1 MNEISENQNE
11 KTTKTTQSSR
21 ILNENLHDTAA
32 ENFLAENYAQEN
44 DVEQITHKKSFS
56 AQENGESAESK
67 TKTPKSIFHITAIV
81 LIVLLV
87 VAIVVQI
94 CVMINLKLRRDELN
108 RRNDQ
113 LPVLPDDPE
122 GNSAATSAIE
132 SAFRTARIV
141 LENEYLKIVI

>member
-1 MNEISENQNE
+1 MNETNENQNE
-11 KTTKTTQSSR
+11 KSPLNKTTQNSK
-21 ILNENLHDTAA
+21 ILNENLHDAAA
-32 ENFLAENYAQEN
+32 ENLAEEN
-44 DVEQITHKKSFS
+44 K
-56 AQENGESAESK
+56 ESAEGK
-67 TKTPKSIFHITAIV
+67 TKKQKGIFHITAIV

-122 GNSAATSAIE
+122 ENSAATSATV
-132 SAFRTARIV
+132 SNLGTAQIILQNENLEIV
-141 LENEYLKIVI
+141 L

>member
-11 KTTKTTQSSR
+11 KTTQSSK
-21 ILNENLHDTAA
+21 ILNENLHNDAV
-32 ENFLAENYAQEN
+32 ENLAEEN
-44 DVEQITHKKSFS
+44 E
-56 AQENGESAESK
+56 ESAENK
-67 TKTPKSIFHITAIV
+67 TKQPKSIFHITAIV

-122 GNSAATSAIE
+122 GNSAATSAIA
-132 SAFRTARIV
+132 SNLGTAQII
-141 LENEYLKIVI
+141 LQNENLKIVI

>member
-1 MNEISENQNE
+1 MNETNENQNE
-11 KTTKTTQSSR
+11 KSPLNKTTQNSK
-21 ILNENLHDTAA
+21 ILNENLHDAAA
-32 ENFLAENYAQEN
+32 ENLAEEN
-44 DVEQITHKKSFS
+44 K
-56 AQENGESAESK
+56 ESAEGK
-67 TKTPKSIFHITAIV
+67 TKKQKGIFHITAIV

-94 CVMINLKLRRDELN
+94 CVMINMKLRRDELN

-122 GNSAATSAIE
+122 ENSAATSATV
-132 SAFRTARIV
+132 SAFGTAQIV